1 MQKRDEWYFSKY
13 SVDPDSE
20 LDLYD
25 VPDELLMA
33 DVADDNSELYDVDE
47 VDWSDLD

>member
-13 SVDPDSE
+13 SVDPESE

-25 VPDELLMA
+25 VPDDLLMV
-33 DVADDNSELYDVDE
+33 DVADDNSDVSGLDEMDWFELD
-47 VDWSDLD
+47 